1 MGEKIPR
8 KVLFAVIL
16 INFAGQIAWAVE
28 NQYYNVF
35 MYNVI
40 APVPLYISILV
51 AVTTIVGTIAAI
63 IMGSYSDVKAKRKTI
78 IFVSFIFW
86 GITTAMFPLAA
97 FFRPI
102 ILAVLIAILFDS
114 IMTFFGSTAMNAGFN
129 AYVTDVTTEE
139 NRGKVMGIV
148 QVMFIIALLITYGIS
163 GFFIQVYGYFAYFY
177 IVGIVVGSIGIIG
190 AFLIEDSEDLK
201 PLNISIYVHIKN
213 TFKGGVL
220 KDHKDYIKLLVS
232 VAVLET
238 GFYVFFPFLLIYL
251 EHYVGLSLSMASI
264 LIFIALLVSMML
276 GYPFG
281 ILADRVGR
289 KKMAIASALMMGFF
303 LLIFAF
309 VLDVFLLVIL
319 GTCWFTFYFAW
330 TIATLTWIKDL
341 YPEESRGQFSGY
353 WNLFNATI
361 PMVIG
366 VFFGGWLALQ
376 YGIPIERGG
385 ITGTVPTPLIFIVG
399 AIIVLFSI
407 IPHLF
412 VKDIWGTESEN
423 LNMADSRKE

>member
-1 MGEKIPR
+1 MSEKIPR
-8 KVLFAVIL
+8 KILFAVIL

-51 AVTTIVGTIAAI
+51 AVTTIVGTLAAI
-63 IMGSYSDVKAKRKTI
+63 IMGSYSDVKGKRKNI
-78 IFVSFIFW
+78 MFVSFIFW

-148 QVMFIIALLITYGIS
+148 QVIFLLALIITYGVS
-163 GFFIQVYGYFAYFY
+163 GFFIQAYGYFAYFY
-177 IVGIVVGSIGIIG
+177 VVGIIVGFIGIVGS
-190 AFLIEDSEDLK
+190 FLVKDSEELK
-201 PLNISIYVHIKN
+201 PLNISTYMNIKN
-213 TFKGGVL
+213 TFRGGAF
-220 KDHKDYIKLLVS
+220 KDHKDYVKLLIS
-232 VAVLET
+232 LAVFET

-251 EHYVGLSLSMASI
+251 QHYVGLSLSMASI
-264 LIFIALLVSMML
+264 LIFIAMLVSMVL
-276 GYPFG
+276 AYPFG
-281 ILADRVGR
+281 ILTDRIGR
-289 KKMAIASALMMGFF
+289 KKMAIVSVLLMGFF
-303 LLIFAF
+303 LIIFAL
-309 VLDVFLLVIL
+309 VLNIILLLIL
-319 GTCWFTFYFAW
+319 GTCWFMFYIAW
-330 TIATLTWIKDL
+330 KIATLTWIKDL

-353 WNLFNATI
+353 WNLFDATI
-361 PMVIG
+361 PMIIG
-366 VFFGGWLALQ
+366 AFLGGWLALQ
-376 YGIPIERGG
+376 YGIPIQRDG
-385 ITGTVPTPLIFIVG
+385 IMGTIPTPLIFIVG
-399 AIIVLFSI
+399 GIIVLFSV

-412 VKDIWGTESEN
+412 VNDIRERDIEN
-423 LNMADSRKE
+423 LNITDSRM